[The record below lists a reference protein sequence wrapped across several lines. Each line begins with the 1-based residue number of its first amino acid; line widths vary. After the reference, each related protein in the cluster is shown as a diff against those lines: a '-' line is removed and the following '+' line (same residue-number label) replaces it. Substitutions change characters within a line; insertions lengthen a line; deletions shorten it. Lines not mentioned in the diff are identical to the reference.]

1 MISHAGTSKEKEE
14 NSAVPK
20 QLCCVKSMCLATAH
34 IKCKWEIIIYMTH
47 ILINI
52 IISSLSFPIR
62 NKDFC
67 SSKSCPKLKRFLE
80 ENEKELEMCKSSKQ
94 EDQFMFIFTY

>member
-1 MISHAGTSKEKEE
+1 
-14 NSAVPK
+14 
-20 QLCCVKSMCLATAH
+20 MCLAITH
-34 IKCKWEIIIYMTH
+34 KKYKWEIIIYMRH

-62 NKDFC
+62 KKDFC

-80 ENEKELEMCKSSKQ
+80 ENEKELEMYKPSKQ